1 MSHVAIFGATGKT
14 GRRVLEQALDAGHS
28 ARVLVRDPDRL
39 TRRDERIGVVAGDV
53 LDPAS
58 VRSTVEG
65 ADVVLSLFGH
75 VKGSPRRLQTDGTRN
90 IVSAMQAQGV
100 RRIVSLSGGGVPAD
114 GDRPRAADRA
124 IRLLKQLVAKDV
136 LADAVAHVQVLRGSG
151 LDWTVVRAPR
161 LTEAPGTGAYRV
173 GMVGVDASTSIS
185 RDDLARFL
193 LAQVDDDTY
202 VGRLPFVSA

>member
-1 MSHVAIFGATGKT
+1 MSHIALFGATGRT
-14 GRRVLEQALDAGHS
+14 GRRVLEQVLEAGHS

-39 TRRDERIGVVAGDV
+39 TVRNDRIGVVTGDV
-53 LDPAS
+53 LSYED

-75 VKGSPRRLQTDGTRN
+75 VKGSPPRLQTDGTRV
-90 IVSAMQAQGV
+90 IVSAMRAHGV
-100 RRIVSLSGGGVPAD
+100 HRVVSLSGGGVPAD
-114 GDRPRAADRA
+114 GDRPRVADKT
-124 IRLLKQLVAKDV
+124 IRLLMRVVAKDV
-136 LADAVAHVQVLRGSG
+136 LADAVAHVQVLRDSG

-161 LTEAPGTGAYRV
+161 LTDAPGTGSYRV
-173 GMVGVDASTSIS
+173 GMVGVGASTAIS

-193 LAQVDDDTY
+193 LTQVDDDTH